1 MKFGL
6 LVVNA
11 WYVCFDAASS
21 LVVGIG
27 IIGNLLGYPILG
39 RIAAAIVGF
48 MVARMGW
55 RFGWDALYGRCAW
68 RASAV
73 PGWQD
78 VLSRPMHYAL
88 YAFLIATPIL
98 GACCC
103 CVVASLF
110 ASGEHAGAG
119 VAGAEVRLLRAGARG
134 GLGVGEAGCPRMRG
148 AVALQAETTEWGQ
161 KKPIRV
167 DSFRPK
173 AEVR

>member
-1 MKFGL
+1 MLGMCAPMRWRRWWWVL
-6 LVVNA
+6 
-11 WYVCFDAASS
+11 ASS
-21 LVVGIG
+21 ATCCGSRYLAGSPRPSWASWWLEWAG
-27 IIGNLLGYPILG
+27 
-39 RIAAAIVGF
+39 
-48 MVARMGW
+48 
-55 RFGWDALYGRCAW
+55 
-68 RASAV
+68 ASAGTPCTGV
-73 PGWQD
+73 APGVRPPMPGWQD

-98 GACCC
+98 GACC

-167 DSFRPK
+167 ESFRL
-173 AEVR
+173 